1 MGTESKHQI
10 ELLCNENGK
19 DGKDGKANEKLI
31 KFNQKRFTPAVADK
45 VLPLYEEI
53 FELQKNNIGT
63 KLTGDIEYADGTVAK
78 CTMKD
83 LMNLQLEG
91 IKPANKE
98 DYKKYN
104 ELCYEI
110 VKNVIDYTVTSE
122 KYRDQIDSDT
132 GSAFWR
138 NQSIQ
143 DVRDFV
149 QFFRSENPLGI

>member
-1 MGTESKHQI
+1 MGTETKHQI
-10 ELLCNENGK
+10 ELLCNENS
-19 DGKDGKANEKLI
+19 KDGKANEKAI

-45 VLPLYEEI
+45 VLPLYKGI
-53 FELQKNNIGT
+53 FELQETNLNK
-63 KLTGDIEYADGTVAK
+63 KMTGDIEYADGTVAK

-122 KYRDQIDSDT
+122 KFRDQIESDSN
-132 GSAFWR
+132 SEFWQ